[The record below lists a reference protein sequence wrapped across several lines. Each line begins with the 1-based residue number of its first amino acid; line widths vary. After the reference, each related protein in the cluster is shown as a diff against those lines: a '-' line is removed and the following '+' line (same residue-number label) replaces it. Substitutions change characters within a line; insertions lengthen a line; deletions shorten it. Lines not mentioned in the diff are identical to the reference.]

1 MINIMAQTR
10 YVEIGR
16 VAYVNFGP
24 EQGKLCVIVDVVDA
38 KRALVDGPST
48 GVQRQQMP
56 FSRISLTEFVLP
68 IKRNQLSKNVGKVFD
83 ESEIVKKWNASHAGQ
98 HVAARLRR
106 AALTD
111 IERFKLMLAQKKKSL
126 VVRKELKKIK
136 PKH

>member
-1 MINIMAQTR
+1 MAR
-10 YVEIGR
+10 FVEIGR

-48 GVQRQQMP
+48 GVLRQQIP

-68 IKRNQLSKNVGKVFD
+68 VKRNQKTSSIGKIFD
-83 ESEIVKKWNASHAGQ
+83 EHEIVKKWQNSTAGKHIAST
-98 HVAARLRR
+98 LRR
-106 AALTD
+106 AELTD
-111 IERFKLMLAQKKKSL
+111 FDRFKLLVAQKKKSL
-126 VVRKELKKIK
+126 TLRKELKKIK